1 MKKSMCFFK
10 LLSILYMS
18 YLLTACV
25 YSAAVSGAQVV
36 YNRHSIQ
43 KNVDDNYTSIQA
55 YRVIDTYGNIFK
67 DTNIT
72 IATFNDSVLLA
83 GQVHSTWQKQ
93 ELEKIVQKVAGDRT
107 IYNYLEISNP
117 SSGLTRTSDSWI
129 TAKIKSQLMAINEV
143 DATQIKVITEN
154 GTVYLMGIV
163 PPDQAEIA
171 VDVAKDTSGVQ
182 SVVKIFS
189 YLRVSKQ

>member
-1 MKKSMCFFK
+1 M
-10 LLSILYMS
+10 
-18 YLLTACV
+18 
-25 YSAAVSGAQVV
+25 
-36 YNRHSIQ
+36 
-43 KNVDDNYTSIQA
+43 QA
-55 YRVIDTYGNIFK
+55 YRTIDTYGNIFK

-107 IYNYLEISNP
+107 IYNYLEIANP
-117 SSGLTRTSDSWI
+117 SSALTHTSDSWI
-129 TAKIKSQLMAINEV
+129 TAKIKSQLMAINEIDV
-143 DATQIKVITEN
+143 TQIKVVTEN

-189 YLRVSKQ
+189 YVRVSKQ

>member
-1 MKKSMCFFK
+1 MSFFK
-10 LLSILYMS
+10 LLSILYIS

-43 KNVDDNYTSIQA
+43 KNLDDNYTSMQA
-55 YRVIDTYGNIFK
+55 YRTIDTYGNIFK

-107 IYNYLEISNP
+107 IYNYLEIANP
-117 SSGLTRTSDSWI
+117 SSALTHTSDSWI
-129 TAKIKSQLMAINEV
+129 TAKIKSQLMAINEIDV
-143 DATQIKVITEN
+143 TQIKVVTEN

-189 YLRVSKQ
+189 YVRVSKQ